1 MSRHAQD
8 SSSAQKC
15 TYLRKVYA
23 CYPVVCCSDRSEPGQ
38 SPSGY
43 GLEINNRVNNIK
55 TTMGIDSGQ
64 SQNRMYQYHWLRAE
78 NLRSKSPWCHL
89 GRALELCVGCFTPFH
104 YPYVHRLSFA
114 KRHLAGWAAS
124 SLADMAV
131 LNSRLHVQLR
141 SRLRKWHCRSG

>member
-55 TTMGIDSGQ
+55 TTLGIDSGQ
-64 SQNRMYQYHWLRAE
+64 SLVYHQLRAE
-78 NLRSKSPWCHL
+78 NMLPYLLWCFQ